1 MLEYW
6 SNAEGLISS
15 FSILRYSIT
24 PLLQDRDFQGV
35 RISFD
40 YLIVV
45 DGSVTK
51 SYQKLA
57 QAGEIVAKY
66 RIIAVFMLL
75 AALPAL
81 AGEPTAEKYFAVTVY
96 GGRMTDSDFGD
107 TLTGQADFV
116 DAYIVVGALAWT
128 FARFYEN
135 ALSLEIEGQ
144 VGKWF
149 GDQHNWEF
157 NLPVAVRWSK
167 FPWGDYVA
175 TSLAYGVGPSY
186 ASEEPEEEIEL
197 NNSTKKFLVYWFGEL
212 TLGPPESNWAA
223 SLRIHHRS
231 GAFGLVEEQGRGGS
245 NTLAAGV
252 KYRF

>member
-1 MLEYW
+1 
-6 SNAEGLISS
+6 
-15 FSILRYSIT
+15 
-24 PLLQDRDFQGV
+24 LQQEL
-35 RISFD
+35 S
-40 YLIVV
+40 
-45 DGSVTK
+45 
-51 SYQKLA
+51 QP
-57 QAGEIVAKY
+57 GEIVLIY
-66 RIIAVFMLL
+66 RIVLVLALISASTAFAEEPSAVRD
-75 AALPAL
+75 
-81 AGEPTAEKYFAVTVY
+81 FAVTIY

-116 DAYIVVGALAWT
+116 DAYVVVGALAWT
-128 FARFYEN
+128 FARFYGD
-135 ALSLEIEGQ
+135 ALSFEIEGQ

-167 FPWGDYVA
+167 FPWDNYVA
-175 TSLAYGVGPSY
+175 TSLAYGLGPSY
-186 ASEEPEEEIEL
+186 ASKEPEEEIEL

-231 GAFGLVEEQGRGGS
+231 GAFGLIEEQGRGGS
-245 NTLAAGV
+245 NTVAVGV